1 MSTRHLLSGLY
12 AAALMLS
19 GFGSFS
25 AYSQVANA
33 PLRADANDP
42 SQILSDA
49 KDLPVGVKG
58 KVRCLNGKLDGKEK
72 ACFKLT
78 GVKPNEIVQ
87 IAVYSNNS
95 PVSVAAGTVVDAT
108 KELKDLSL
116 TEEVMQASVGFA
128 TVYNIGFIDGCVDR
142 YVTLSGSENEFLIIT
157 GIVDSSQV
165 SLPPAGNDVAEHQ
178 PVIADHAPQGDKPQG
193 DKPQGDKPQGDKP
206 QGDKPQGDKP
216 QGEQAAPVPT
226 PPAEQSEP
234 TAPVPT
240 PPAEQSE
247 PTAPVTGTVPPM
259 LVPQEDKSFFSPLEL
274 GVLIGLGVIIVIVAC
289 VLLLNRKVER
299 PTARPVKEKGKTSH
313 VPHGKGSYMVRFQCE
328 NGPRLK
334 TLLTPEKLI
343 HKPVTFGRS
352 RSNKIVLDDPKLSSH
367 HGCFVYHEGRIAIID
382 TNSKNGIYVNGER
395 IRSNV
400 PVRLSSRSTIVAGHV
415 RITLSHQ

>member
-12 AAALMLS
+12 AAALLLS
-19 GFGSFS
+19 GFSS
-25 AYSQVANA
+25 LAAYSQVADA

-42 SQILSDA
+42 SQILSAA

-78 GVKPNEIVQ
+78 GVKPNEAIQ
-87 IAVYSNNS
+87 IAVYSNTS
-95 PVSVAAGTVVDAT
+95 PVSVAAGTVVAAT
-108 KELKDLSL
+108 KELKDLTL
-116 TEEVMQASVGFA
+116 KEEVLQPSVGFA

-142 YVTLSGSENEFLIIT
+142 YVTLSGAENEFLIIT

-165 SLPPAGNDVAEHQ
+165 PLPPAGNDTAEPQ
-178 PVIADHAPQGDKPQG
+178 PVPGGNATQGDALH
-193 DKPQGDKPQGDKP
+193 
-206 QGDKPQGDKP
+206 
-216 QGEQAAPVPT
+216 GEQAAPVPT
-226 PPAEQSEP
+226 PPAVQP
-234 TAPVPT
+234 
-240 PPAEQSE
+240 E
-247 PTAPVTGTVPPM
+247 PTAPVTTPAAPETGSVPPM
-259 LVPQEDKSFFSPLEL
+259 LAPQEDKSFFSPLEL
-274 GVLIGLGVIIVIVAC
+274 GVLIGLGVLIVILAC
-289 VLLLNRKVER
+289 VLLFKRKVES
-299 PTARPVKEKGKTSH
+299 PSARPVKEKGKTPH

-352 RSNKIVLDDPKLSSH
+352 HSNKIVLDDPKLSSH